1 MEWESLF
8 LFSGVQSK
16 PAPPVTIYIRVM
28 PPMFRIPRAVWMS
41 QSVGCGGRL
50 FWRRESLFFFPGV
63 QRVPAPPVTIFIRV
77 MPPMFRIPRRMC
89 LAQRAGIL
97 HSE

>member
-16 PAPPVTIYIRVM
+16 PAPPVAMYIRVM
-28 PPMFRIPRAVWMS
+28 PPMFRIPRGMCLS
-41 QSVGCGGRL
+41 HSVGCRGRL
-50 FWRRESLFFFPGV
+50 FGRKDSLFLFSGV
-63 QRVPAPPVTIFIRV
+63 QNKPVPPVTMYIRV
-77 MPPMFRIPRRMC
+77 MRPMFRIPRWMG

>member
-8 LFSGVQSK
+8 LFSGVQNK
-16 PAPPVTIYIRVM
+16 PVPPVTMYIRVM
-28 PPMFRIPRAVWMS
+28 RPMFRIPRAVWMS

-89 LAQRAGIL
+89 LS
-97 HSE
+97 HSVDYVDT

>member
-16 PAPPVTIYIRVM
+16 PAPPVAMYIRVM
-28 PPMFRIPRAVWMS
+28 PPIFRIPRAVWMS
-41 QSVGCGGRL
+41 QSVGCSGRL

-63 QRVPAPPVTIFIRV
+63 QRVPAPPVTIYITV
-77 MPPMFRIPRRMC
+77 IPPMFRIPRWMG